1 MNNNKIQ
8 KDMTTEQL
16 RREELVDRLI
26 DLAIDE
32 DIASGDVTT
41 DSIIPESTAAV
52 ATMTAKADG
61 VISGLPIVER
71 VFRRFQNDIVL
82 TPMLHDGDRVS
93 KGDVILRVEGSYPAL
108 LKAERTALN
117 FFQRMSGIATET
129 AKYVAELKGTHTR
142 LLDTRKT
149 APGMR
154 VTDKMAVKDGG
165 GTNHRMGLY
174 DMAMIKDNHIKM
186 AGSIARAVEQV
197 RARVPSSIKVEVEA
211 TTLDEVK
218 EALDARADIIMLDN
232 MSTPMMRDAVNI
244 IGGRAKTEAS
254 GNMTLGR
261 VREVAQTGVDFISV
275 GALTHT
281 VKALDI
287 SMNIQLTPEYL
298 TKAINEM
305 KHRHNAV
312 ILAHYY
318 VPAEVQDVAD
328 FVGDSLE
335 LSRKAAAADADVIVF
350 CGVRF
355 MAETA
360 AVLCPGKKVLL
371 PVPDAGCSLADGITG
386 EDLHAWRK
394 RHSDGVVISYVNT
407 TAQTKAAT
415 DICCTSANAVEVAR
429 TVCSQAGGRPVLF
442 APDRN
447 LGAYVNSTA
456 GLKMDLWKGSCHV
469 HERITSRLV
478 EEALT
483 KYPEAEI
490 LIHPEA
496 ACSGDTK
503 ITGNPRCFFYST
515 SGIIRHVRE
524 SDCRQFVIATELG
537 VMHRLRQEAPDKELI
552 PLSEDLICGDMKK
565 VTLLSL
571 FETLLHQNPRKTVTL
586 PSETAQKAA
595 LPVKKM
601 LAL

>member
-1 MNNNKIQ
+1 
-8 KDMTTEQL
+8 MTELQ
-16 RREELVDRLI
+16 RHREELVERLI

-32 DIASGDVTT
+32 DVYTGDVTT
-41 DSIIPESTAAV
+41 DSIIPESSSAV

-61 VISGLPIVER
+61 VISGIPIVEK
-71 VFRRFQNDIVL
+71 VFRRFQKDVVFK
-82 TPMLHDGDRVS
+82 PAVHDGDAVR

-129 AKYVAELKGTHTR
+129 ARYVEVLKGTHTR

-154 VTDKMAVKDGG
+154 VTDKMAVRDGG

-186 AGSIARAVEQV
+186 AGSITAAVEQV
-197 RARVPSSIKVEVEA
+197 RSRIPADIQIEVE
-211 TTLDEVK
+211 TTDLDEVK

-232 MSTPMMRDAVNI
+232 MSTDMMRDAVNI
-244 IGGRAKTEAS
+244 IGGRARTEAS
-254 GNMTLGR
+254 GNMTLTR
-261 VREVAQTGVDFISV
+261 LAEVAATGVDFISV

-281 VKALDI
+281 VKAMDI
-287 SMNIQLTPEYL
+287 SMNIQLTPAYL
-298 TKAINEM
+298 TKAIGEL
-305 KHRHNAV
+305 KRRHNAV
-312 ILAHYY
+312 VLAHYY
-318 VPAEVQDVAD
+318 VPADVQDVAD

-335 LSRKAAAADADVIVF
+335 LSRKAAATDADVIVF

-360 AVLCPGKKVLL
+360 AVLSPGRKVLL

-386 EDLHAWRK
+386 EDIQAWKK
-394 RHSDGVVISYVNT
+394 RHSDGTVISYVNT
-407 TAQTKAAT
+407 TAGTKAAT
-415 DICCTSANAVEVAR
+415 DICCTSANAVKVAEK
-429 TVCSQAGGRPVLF
+429 VCAGAGGHSVLF

-447 LGAYVNSTA
+447 LGGYVNSTA
-456 GLKMDLWKGSCHV
+456 GLRMELWKGSCHV
-469 HERITSRLV
+469 HDRITSRMV
-478 EEALT
+478 EEALD
-483 KYPEAEI
+483 KYPGAEI

-496 ACSGDTK
+496 ACSSDAR

-515 SGIIRHVRE
+515 SGIIRHVKE
-524 SDCRQFVIATELG
+524 SECRQFVIATELG
-537 VMHRLRQEAPDKELI
+537 VMHRLKQEAPDKELI

-571 FETLLHQNPRKTVTL
+571 FHTLLHRSQRNTITL

-595 LPVKKM
+595 LPVQKM
-601 LAL
+601 LEL

>member
-1 MNNNKIQ
+1 
-8 KDMTTEQL
+8 MTTLQSH
-16 RREELVDRLI
+16 RDNLVERLI
-26 DLAIDE
+26 DLAIEE
-32 DIASGDVTT
+32 DVYTGDVTT
-41 DSIIPESTAAV
+41 DSIVPESTSAV

-61 VISGLPIVER
+61 VISGLPVVEK
-71 VFRRFQNDIVL
+71 VFRRFQKDIVFK
-82 TPMLHDGDRVS
+82 PVVRDGDTVR
-93 KGDVILRVEGSYPAL
+93 KGDVILRIEGSYPAL

-129 AKYVAELKGTHTR
+129 AKYVAELRGTHTR

-154 VTDKMAVKDGG
+154 VTDKMAVHDGG
-165 GTNHRMGLY
+165 AVNHRMGLY

-186 AGSIARAVEQV
+186 AGSIAKAVEQV
-197 RARVPSSIKVEVEA
+197 RSKVAPGIQIEVEA
-211 TTLDEVK
+211 TNLDEVK
-218 EALDARADIIMLDN
+218 EALEARADIIMLDN
-232 MSTPMMRDAVNI
+232 MSTEMMRDAVNI

-254 GNMTLGR
+254 GNMTLPR
-261 VREVAQTGVDFISV
+261 IAEVAATGVDFISV
-275 GALTHT
+275 GALTHS

-298 TKAINEM
+298 TKAIKEL
-305 KHRHNAV
+305 KQKHNAV

-335 LSRKAAAADADVIVF
+335 LSRKAAQTDADMIVF

-360 AVLCPGKKVLL
+360 AVLSPGKTVLL
-371 PVPDAGCSLADGITG
+371 PVPDAGCSLADSIEG
-386 EDLHAWRK
+386 EDLQAWKK
-394 RHSDGVVISYVNT
+394 RHPDGTVISYVNT
-407 TAQTKAAT
+407 DARTKAAA
-415 DICCTSANAVEVAR
+415 DICCTSANAVKVAEA
-429 TVCSQAGGRPVLF
+429 VAAGTQGRSILF
-442 APDRN
+442 VPDRN
-447 LGAYVNSTA
+447 LGAYVNSVA
-456 GLKMDLWKGSCHV
+456 GLRMELWKGCCHV

-478 EEALT
+478 EEALA

-496 ACSGDTK
+496 ACSADPK

-524 SDCRQFVIATELG
+524 SERSQFVIATELG
-537 VMHRLRQEAPDKELI
+537 VMHRLSQEAPGKELI
-552 PLSEDLICGDMKK
+552 PLSETLVCEDMKK

-595 LPVKKM
+595 SPVQKM
-601 LAL
+601 LEL

>member
-1 MNNNKIQ
+1 M
-8 KDMTTEQL
+8 
-16 RREELVDRLI
+16 DRII
-26 DLAIDE
+26 DLAIEE
-32 DIASGDVTT
+32 DVATGDVTT
-41 DSIIPESTAAV
+41 DSIIPESTSAV

-61 VISGLPIVER
+61 VISGLPVVEK
-71 VFRRFQNDIVL
+71 VFRKFQPDIVFK
-82 TPMLHDGDRVS
+82 PQVHDGDRVCR
-93 KGDVILRVEGSYPAL
+93 GDVILRVEGSYPAL

-129 AKYVAELKGTHTR
+129 AKYVAELQGTHTR

-186 AGSIARAVEQV
+186 AGSIAQAVAQV
-197 RARVPSSIKVEVEA
+197 RSKVPSDIRIEVE
-211 TTLDEVK
+211 TTNMDEVK

-232 MSTPMMRDAVNI
+232 MSTEAMRDAVNL
-244 IGGRAKTEAS
+244 IGGRAQTEAS
-254 GNMTLGR
+254 GNMTLAR
-261 VREVAQTGVDFISV
+261 LKEVAQTGVDFISV

-298 TKAINEM
+298 IKAIKEL
-305 KHRHNAV
+305 KKKHNAIV
-312 ILAHYY
+312 LAHYY

-335 LSRKAAAADADVIVF
+335 LSRKAAASDADMIVF

-360 AVLCPGKKVLL
+360 AVLAPGKKVLL

-386 EDLHAWRK
+386 DDLKAWRK
-394 RHSDGVVISYVNT
+394 HHKDGIVVSYVNT
-407 TAQTKAAT
+407 TADTKADT
-415 DICCTSANAVEVAR
+415 DICCTSANAVKVAQ
-429 TVCSQAGGRPVLF
+429 TVAASAQDRPVLF

-447 LGAYVNSTA
+447 LG
-456 GLKMDLWKGSCHV
+456 GHDK
-469 HERITSRLV
+469 ITSKV
-478 EEALT
+478 IEDALRR
-483 KYPEAEI
+483 YPQAEV

-496 ACSGDTK
+496 ACSSDPA

-524 SDCRQFVIATELG
+524 SECRQFVIATELG

-552 PLSEDLICGDMKK
+552 PLSDDLVCDDMKK
-565 VTLLSL
+565 ITLLSL
-571 FETLLHQNPRKTVTL
+571 FETLLHQSERKVVSVS
-586 PSETAQKAA
+586 PDIAGKASV
-595 LPVKKM
+595 PVQKM
-601 LAL
+601 LEL

>member
-1 MNNNKIQ
+1 MTDEQ
-8 KDMTTEQL
+8 K
-16 RREELVDRLI
+16 RREELVDRII

-32 DIASGDVTT
+32 DIATGDVTT
-41 DSIIPESTAAV
+41 DSIIPESTSAV

-61 VISGLPIVER
+61 VISGLPVVEK
-71 VFRRFQNDIVL
+71 VFRKFQKDIVFK
-82 TPMLHDGDRVS
+82 PVLHDGDRVR

-129 AKYVAELKGTHTR
+129 ARYVAELKGTHTR

-154 VTDKMAVKDGG
+154 VTDKMAVRDGG

-174 DMAMIKDNHIKM
+174 DMVMIKDNHIKM
-186 AGSIARAVEQV
+186 AGSIAQAVAQV
-197 RARVPSSIKVEVEA
+197 RSKVPSDIRVEVE
-211 TTLDEVK
+211 TTNMDEVK

-232 MSTPMMRDAVNI
+232 MSTEAMRDAVNL
-244 IGGRAKTEAS
+244 IGGRAQTEAS
-254 GNMTLGR
+254 GNMTLAR
-261 VREVAQTGVDFISV
+261 LKEVAQTGVDFISV

-281 VKALDI
+281 VRALDI

-298 TKAINEM
+298 VKAVNEL
-305 KHRHNAV
+305 KKKHNAIV
-312 ILAHYY
+312 LAHYY

-335 LSRKAAAADADVIVF
+335 LSRKAAASDADMIVF

-360 AVLCPGKKVLL
+360 AVLAPGKKVLL

-386 EDLHAWRK
+386 KDLETWR
-394 RHSDGVVISYVNT
+394 RHHKDGVVISYVNT
-407 TAQTKAAT
+407 TADTKAHT
-415 DICCTSANAVEVAR
+415 DICCTSANAVKVAR
-429 TVCSQAGGRPVLF
+429 TVAASAQDRPMLF

-447 LGAYVNSTA
+447 LGGYINSTA
-456 GLKMDLWKGSCHV
+456 GLKMELWKGCCHV
-469 HERITSRLV
+469 HDRITSKVV
-478 EEALT
+478 EEALRL
-483 KYPEAEI
+483 YPEAEI

-496 ACSGDTK
+496 ACSSDPK

-515 SGIIRHVRE
+515 SGIIRHVNE

-537 VMHRLRQEAPDKELI
+537 VMHRLRLEAPGKELI
-552 PLSEDLICGDMKK
+552 PLSDGLICEDMKK

-571 FETLLHQNPRKTVTL
+571 FETLLHQSDRKVVTVE
-586 PSETAQKAA
+586 PGTAGKAGV
-595 LPVKKM
+595 PVRKM
-601 LAL
+601 LEL

>member
-1 MNNNKIQ
+1 
-8 KDMTTEQL
+8 MTTEQL

-61 VISGLPIVER
+61 VISGLPIVEK
-71 VFRRFQNDIVL
+71 VFRRFQKDIVF
-82 TPMLHDGDRVS
+82 TPLVHDGDRVQ
-93 KGDVILRVEGSYPAL
+93 KGDVILRIEGSYPAL

-129 AKYVAELKGTHTR
+129 ARYVAELEGTHTQ

-197 RARVPSSIKVEVEA
+197 RSHIPSWMKIEVE
-211 TTLDEVK
+211 TTNLDEVK
-218 EALDARADIIMLDN
+218 EALEARADIIMLDN
-232 MSTPMMRDAVNI
+232 MSTSMMRDAVNI

-261 VREVAQTGVDFISV
+261 LREVAATGVDYISV

-287 SMNIQLTPEYL
+287 SMNIQLTTAYL
-298 TKAINEM
+298 VKAIGEL
-305 KHRHNAV
+305 KRKHNAV

-335 LSRKAAAADADVIVF
+335 LSRKAAESDADVIVF

-360 AVLCPGKKVLL
+360 AVLSPEKTVLL
-371 PVPDAGCSLADGITG
+371 PVPEAGCSLADSITG
-386 EDLHAWRK
+386 EDLDAWKK
-394 RHSDGVVISYVNT
+394 RHPGGTVISYVNT
-407 TAQTKAAT
+407 TAGTKAST
-415 DICCTSANAVEVAR
+415 DICCTSANAVKVAGKVAEE
-429 TVCSQAGGRPVLF
+429 TSGKPVLF

-447 LGAYVNSTA
+447 LGGYINSTA
-456 GLKMDLWKGSCHV
+456 GLKMDLWKGCCHV

-478 EEALT
+478 ENALSL
-483 KYPEAEI
+483 YPDAEI

-496 ACSGDTK
+496 ACSSDPE

-524 SDCRQFVIATELG
+524 SECRQFVIATETG

-552 PLSEDLICGDMKK
+552 PLSDMLVCEDMKK

-571 FETLLHQNPRKTVTL
+571 FETLLHRNERNVVKV
-586 PSETAQKAA
+586 SAEISARAEK
-595 LPVKKM
+595 PVRRM
-601 LAL
+601 LEI

>member
-1 MNNNKIQ
+1 
-8 KDMTTEQL
+8 MTTEQL

-52 ATMTAKADG
+52 ATMTAKAEG
-61 VISGLPIVER
+61 VISGLPIVEK
-71 VFRRFQNDIVL
+71 VFRRFQKDVVF
-82 TPMLHDGDRVS
+82 TPLVHDGDHVH

-129 AKYVAELKGTHTR
+129 ARYVAELEGTHTQ

-197 RARVPSSIKVEVEA
+197 RSHIPSWMKIEVE
-211 TTLDEVK
+211 TTNLDEVK
-218 EALDARADIIMLDN
+218 EALEARADIIMLDN
-232 MSTPMMRDAVNI
+232 MSTSMMMDAVNI

-261 VREVAQTGVDFISV
+261 LREVAATGVDFISV

-287 SMNIQLTPEYL
+287 SMNIQLTNAYL
-298 TKAINEM
+298 VKAIGEL
-305 KHRHNAV
+305 KRKHNAV

-335 LSRKAAAADADVIVF
+335 LSRKAAESDADVIVF

-360 AVLCPGKKVLL
+360 AVLSPEKTVLL
-371 PVPDAGCSLADGITG
+371 PVPDAGCSLADSITG
-386 EDLHAWRK
+386 EDLDAWKK
-394 RHSDGVVISYVNT
+394 RHPEGTVISYVNT
-407 TAQTKAAT
+407 TAGTKAST
-415 DICCTSANAVEVAR
+415 DICCTSANAVKVAGKVAEEV
-429 TVCSQAGGRPVLF
+429 SGRPVLF

-447 LGAYVNSTA
+447 LGGYINSTA
-456 GLKMDLWKGSCHV
+456 GLKMDLWKGCCHV

-478 EEALT
+478 ENALSL
-483 KYPEAEI
+483 YPDAEI

-496 ACSGDTK
+496 ACSSDPE

-515 SGIIRHVRE
+515 SGIMRHVRE
-524 SDCRQFVIATELG
+524 SACRQFVIATETG
-537 VMHRLRQEAPDKELI
+537 VMHRLGQETPDKELI
-552 PLSEDLICGDMKK
+552 PLSDMLVCEDMKK
-565 VTLLSL
+565 VTLLRL
-571 FETLLHQNPRKTVTL
+571 FETLLHRSDRNVVKV
-586 PSETAQKAA
+586 SAEISAKAEK
-595 LPVKKM
+595 PVRRM
-601 LAL
+601 LEI

>member
-1 MNNNKIQ
+1 
-8 KDMTTEQL
+8 MTTEQL

-61 VISGLPIVER
+61 VISGLPIVEK
-71 VFRRFQNDIVL
+71 VFRRFQKDIVF
-82 TPMLHDGDRVS
+82 TPLVHDGDRVQ
-93 KGDVILRVEGSYPAL
+93 KGDVILRIEGSYPAL

-129 AKYVAELKGTHTR
+129 ARYVAELEGKHTQ

-197 RARVPSSIKVEVEA
+197 RSHIPSWMKIEVE
-211 TTLDEVK
+211 TTNLDEVK
-218 EALDARADIIMLDN
+218 EALEARADIIMLDN
-232 MSTPMMRDAVNI
+232 MSTSMMRDAVNI

-261 VREVAQTGVDFISV
+261 LREVAATGVDYISV

-287 SMNIQLTPEYL
+287 SMNIQLTTAYL
-298 TKAINEM
+298 VKAIGEL
-305 KHRHNAV
+305 KRKHNAV

-335 LSRKAAAADADVIVF
+335 LSRKAAESDAHVIVF

-360 AVLCPGKKVLL
+360 AVLSPEKTVLL
-371 PVPDAGCSLADGITG
+371 PVPEAGCSLADSITG
-386 EDLHAWRK
+386 EDLDAWKK
-394 RHSDGVVISYVNT
+394 RHPGGTVISYVNT
-407 TAQTKAAT
+407 TAGTKAST
-415 DICCTSANAVEVAR
+415 DICCTSANAVKVAGKVAEE
-429 TVCSQAGGRPVLF
+429 TSGKPVLF

-447 LGAYVNSTA
+447 LGGYINSTA
-456 GLKMDLWKGSCHV
+456 GLKMDLWKGCCHV

-478 EEALT
+478 ENALSL
-483 KYPEAEI
+483 YPDAEI

-496 ACSGDTK
+496 ACSSDPE

-524 SDCRQFVIATELG
+524 SECRQFVIATETG

-552 PLSEDLICGDMKK
+552 PLSDMLVCEDMKK

-571 FETLLHQNPRKTVTL
+571 FETLLHRNERNVVKV
-586 PSETAQKAA
+586 SAEISARAEK
-595 LPVKKM
+595 PVRRM
-601 LAL
+601 LEI

>member
-1 MNNNKIQ
+1 M
-8 KDMTTEQL
+8 DMTAEQR

-32 DIASGDVTT
+32 DVATGDITT
-41 DSIIPESTAAV
+41 DSIVPESAKAV

-61 VISGLPIVER
+61 IISGLPIVEK
-71 VFRRFQNDIVL
+71 VFRRFQPDIVFS
-82 TPMLHDGDRVS
+82 PQLHDGDPVR
-93 KGDVILRVEGSYPAL
+93 KGDAILKIEGSYPAL

-129 AKYVAELKGTHTR
+129 ARYVAELKGTRTK

-186 AGSIARAVEQV
+186 AGSIAKAVEQV
-197 RARVPSSIKVEVEA
+197 RAGIPAGVKIEVE
-211 TTLDEVK
+211 TTNLDEVK

-232 MSTPMMRDAVNI
+232 MSTEMMRDAVNL

-254 GNMTLGR
+254 GNMTVPRLH
-261 VREVAQTGVDFISV
+261 EVAETGVDYISS

-287 SMNIQLTPEYL
+287 SMNIELTEDYL
-298 TKAINEM
+298 VKAIKEL
-305 KHRHNAV
+305 KYKHNAV
-312 ILAHYY
+312 VLAHYY
-318 VPAEVQDVAD
+318 VPADVQDVAD

-335 LSRKAAAADADVIVF
+335 LSRKAAATDADMIVF

-360 AVLCPGKKVLL
+360 AVLSPGKKVFI

-386 EDLHAWRK
+386 EDLANWKKHNRN
-394 RHSDGVVISYVNT
+394 GLVISYVNT
-407 TAQTKAAT
+407 TAGTKAET
-415 DICCTSANAVEVAR
+415 DICCTSANAVKVAE
-429 TVCSQAGGRPVLF
+429 TVAAANPGRPVLF

-447 LGAYVNSTA
+447 LGGYINGVS
-456 GLKMDLWKGSCHV
+456 GLKMELWKGCCHV
-469 HERITSRLV
+469 HDRITSKV
-478 EEALT
+478 VKEALE

-496 ACSGDTK
+496 ACSSDPS

-515 SGIIRHVRE
+515 SGIIRHVKE
-524 SDCRQFVIATELG
+524 SAGHQFVIATESG
-537 VMHRLRQEAPDKELI
+537 VMHRLRQEAPDKDLVM
-552 PLSEDLICGDMKK
+552 LSDDLICGDMKK
-565 VTLLSL
+565 ITLTAL
-571 FETLLHQNPRKTVTL
+571 FETLLHQSDRKVV
-586 PSETAQKAA
+586 SVSRDIAEKAEA
-595 LPVKKM
+595 PVQKM
-601 LAL
+601 LEL

>member
-1 MNNNKIQ
+1 
-8 KDMTTEQL
+8 MTTLQSH
-16 RREELVDRLI
+16 RDNLVERLI
-26 DLAIDE
+26 DLAIEE
-32 DIASGDVTT
+32 DVYTGDVTT
-41 DSIIPESTAAV
+41 DSIVPESTSAV

-61 VISGLPIVER
+61 VISGLPVVEK
-71 VFRRFQNDIVL
+71 VFRRFQEDIVFK
-82 TPMLHDGDRVS
+82 PVVRDGDTVR
-93 KGDVILRVEGSYPAL
+93 KGDVILRIEGSYPAL

-129 AKYVAELKGTHTR
+129 AKYVAELRGTHTR

-154 VTDKMAVKDGG
+154 VTDKMAVHDGG
-165 GTNHRMGLY
+165 AVNHRMGLY

-186 AGSIARAVEQV
+186 AGSIAKAVEQV
-197 RARVPSSIKVEVEA
+197 RSKVAPGIQIEVEA
-211 TTLDEVK
+211 TNLDEVK
-218 EALDARADIIMLDN
+218 EALEARADIIMLDN
-232 MSTPMMRDAVNI
+232 MSTEMMRDAVNI

-254 GNMTLGR
+254 GNMTLPR
-261 VREVAQTGVDFISV
+261 IAEVAATGVDFISV
-275 GALTHT
+275 GALTHS

-298 TKAINEM
+298 TKAIKEL
-305 KHRHNAV
+305 KQKHNAV

-318 VPAEVQDVAD
+318 VPAQVQDVAD

-335 LSRKAAAADADVIVF
+335 LSRKAAQTDADMIVF

-360 AVLCPGKKVLL
+360 AVLSPGKTVLL
-371 PVPDAGCSLADGITG
+371 PVPDAGCSLADSIEG
-386 EDLHAWRK
+386 EDLQAWKK
-394 RHSDGVVISYVNT
+394 RHPDGTVISYVNT
-407 TAQTKAAT
+407 DARTKAAA
-415 DICCTSANAVEVAR
+415 DICCTSANAVKVAEA
-429 TVCSQAGGRPVLF
+429 VAAGAQGRSILF
-442 APDRN
+442 VPDRN
-447 LGAYVNSTA
+447 LLA
-456 GLKMDLWKGSCHV
+456 
-469 HERITSRLV
+469 
-478 EEALT
+478 

-496 ACSGDTK
+496 ACSADPK

-524 SDCRQFVIATELG
+524 SERSQFVIATELG
-537 VMHRLRQEAPDKELI
+537 VMHRLSQEAPGKELI
-552 PLSEDLICGDMKK
+552 PLSETLVCEDMKK

-595 LPVKKM
+595 SPVQKM
-601 LAL
+601 LEL

>member
-1 MNNNKIQ
+1 MTDEQ
-8 KDMTTEQL
+8 K
-16 RREELVDRLI
+16 RREELVDRII

-32 DIASGDVTT
+32 DIATGDVTT
-41 DSIIPESTAAV
+41 DSIIPESTSAV

-61 VISGLPIVER
+61 VISGLPVVEK
-71 VFRRFQNDIVL
+71 VFRKFQNDIVFK
-82 TPMLHDGDRVS
+82 PVLHDGDSVR

-129 AKYVAELKGTHTR
+129 ARYVAELKGTHTR

-154 VTDKMAVKDGG
+154 VTDKMAVRDGG

-174 DMAMIKDNHIKM
+174 DMVMIKDNHIKM
-186 AGSIARAVEQV
+186 AGSIAQAVAQV
-197 RARVPSSIKVEVEA
+197 RSKVPSDIRVEVE
-211 TTLDEVK
+211 TTNMDEVK

-232 MSTPMMRDAVNI
+232 MSTEAMRDAVNL
-244 IGGRAKTEAS
+244 IGGRAQTEAS
-254 GNMTLGR
+254 GNMTLAR
-261 VREVAQTGVDFISV
+261 LKEVAQTGVDFISV

-298 TKAINEM
+298 VKAVNEL
-305 KHRHNAV
+305 KKKHNAIV
-312 ILAHYY
+312 LAHYY
-318 VPAEVQDVAD
+318 VPAEVQDMAD

-335 LSRKAAAADADVIVF
+335 LSRKAAASDADMIVF

-360 AVLCPGKKVLL
+360 AVLHHK
-371 PVPDAGCSLADGITG
+371 
-386 EDLHAWRK
+386 
-394 RHSDGVVISYVNT
+394 DGVVISYVNT
-407 TAQTKAAT
+407 TADTKAHT
-415 DICCTSANAVEVAR
+415 DICCTSANAVKVAR
-429 TVCSQAGGRPVLF
+429 TVAASAQDRPVLF

-447 LGAYVNSTA
+447 LGGYINSTA
-456 GLKMDLWKGSCHV
+456 GLKMELWKGCCHV
-469 HERITSRLV
+469 HDRITSKVV
-478 EEALT
+478 EEALRL
-483 KYPEAEI
+483 YPEAEI

-496 ACSGDTK
+496 ACSSDPK

-515 SGIIRHVRE
+515 SGIIRHVKE

-537 VMHRLRQEAPDKELI
+537 VMHRLRREAPGKELI
-552 PLSEDLICGDMKK
+552 PLSDGLICEDMKK

-571 FETLLHQNPRKTVTL
+571 FETLLHQSDRKVVTVE
-586 PSETAQKAA
+586 SGTAGKAGV
-595 LPVKKM
+595 PVRKM
-601 LAL
+601 LEL

>member
-1 MNNNKIQ
+1 
-8 KDMTTEQL
+8 MTAEQV
-16 RREELVDRLI
+16 RRDELVDRI
-26 DLAIDE
+26 ISLAIEE
-32 DIASGDVTT
+32 DIATGDVTT
-41 DSIIPESTAAV
+41 DSIIPESTSAV

-61 VISGLPIVER
+61 VISGLPIVEK
-71 VFRRFQNDIVL
+71 VFRRFQPDIVFR
-82 TPMLHDGDRVS
+82 PVVHDGDRVR

-129 AKYVAELKGTHTR
+129 ARYVAELEGTHTR

-186 AGSIARAVEQV
+186 AGSIAKAVEQV
-197 RARVPSSIKVEVEA
+197 RAHVPAGIKIEVE
-211 TTLDEVK
+211 TTNMDEVK
-218 EALDARADIIMLDN
+218 EALDSRADIIMLDN
-232 MSTPMMRDAVNI
+232 MSVEEMRDAVNV
-244 IGGRAKTEAS
+244 IGGRARTEAS
-254 GNMTLGR
+254 GNMTISRL
-261 VREVAQTGVDFISV
+261 REVAATGVDFISV

-298 TKAINEM
+298 TKAIKEL
-305 KHRHNAV
+305 KKKHNAV
-312 ILAHYY
+312 VLAHYY

-335 LSRKAAAADADVIVF
+335 LSRKAAETDAAVIVF

-360 AVLCPGKKVLL
+360 AVLSPDKKVYI
-371 PVPDAGCSLADGITG
+371 PVPDAGCSLADSIDGH
-386 EDLHAWRK
+386 DLHNWRK
-394 RHSDGVVISYVNT
+394 HNKNGVVISYVNT
-407 TAQTKAAT
+407 TADTKAET
-415 DICCTSANAVEVAR
+415 DICCTSANAVKVAR
-429 TVCSQAGGRPVLF
+429 AVSEANPGRPVLF

-447 LGAYVNSTA
+447 LGGYINSQA
-456 GLKMDLWKGSCHV
+456 GLKMELWKGCCHV
-469 HERITSRLV
+469 HEHITSKMI
-478 EEALT
+478 EEALE
-483 KYPEAEI
+483 KYPDAEI

-496 ACSGDTK
+496 ACSSDAS

-515 SGIIRHVRE
+515 SGIIRHVKE
-524 SDCRQFVIATELG
+524 SDRKRFVIATELG
-537 VMHRLRQEAPDKELI
+537 VMHRLHAEAPDKELI
-552 PLSEDLICGDMKK
+552 PLSDTLVCDDMKK

-571 FETLLHQNPRKTVTL
+571 FETLLHQSERKLVTVCR
-586 PSETAQKAA
+586 ETAGKAEA
-595 LPVKKM
+595 PVRKM
-601 LAL
+601 LEL

>member
-1 MNNNKIQ
+1 
-8 KDMTTEQL
+8 MTTEER

-32 DIASGDVTT
+32 DIATGDVTT
-41 DSIIPESTAAV
+41 DSIIPESTSAV

-61 VISGLPIVER
+61 VISGLPIVEK
-71 VFRRFQNDIVL
+71 VFRRFQPDIVFKPVL
-82 TPMLHDGDRVS
+82 RDGDRVS

-186 AGSIARAVEQV
+186 AGSISKAVEQV
-197 RARVPSSIKVEVEA
+197 RAHIPAGIKIEVE
-211 TTLDEVK
+211 TTNMDEVK

-232 MSTPMMRDAVNI
+232 MSVEAMRDAVNL

-254 GNMTLGR
+254 GNMTLSR
-261 VREVAQTGVDFISV
+261 LKEVAATGVDFISV

-298 TKAINEM
+298 RKAIAEL
-305 KHRHNAV
+305 KRRRHAV
-312 ILAHYY
+312 VLAHYY
-318 VPAEVQDVAD
+318 VAPEVQDIAD

-335 LSRKAAAADADVIVF
+335 LSRKAADTDAEVIVF

-360 AVLCPGKKVLL
+360 AVLSPDKKVYI
-371 PVPDAGCSLADGITG
+371 PVPDAGCSLADSIDGH
-386 EDLHAWRK
+386 DLHNWK
-394 RHSDGVVISYVNT
+394 KHNKNGLVIAYVNT
-407 TAQTKAAT
+407 TADTKAET
-415 DICCTSANAVEVAR
+415 DICCTSANAVKVAR
-429 TVCSQAGGRPVLF
+429 TVVEANPGKPVLF

-447 LGAYVNSTA
+447 LGGYINSQA
-456 GLKMDLWKGSCHV
+456 GLKMELWKGCCHV
-469 HERITSRLV
+469 HERITSRMI
-478 EEALT
+478 EEALA
-483 KYPEAEI
+483 KYPDADI

-496 ACSGDTK
+496 ACSSDAS

-515 SGIIRHVRE
+515 SGIIRHVKE
-524 SDCRQFVIATELG
+524 SDRKRFVIATELG
-537 VMHRLRQEAPDKELI
+537 VMHRLQAEAPDKDLI
-552 PLSEDLICGDMKK
+552 PLSDKLVCDDMKK

-571 FETLLHQNPRKTVTL
+571 FETLLHQSERKLVKVCR
-586 PSETAQKAA
+586 ETAEKAET
-595 LPVKKM
+595 PVRKM
-601 LAL
+601 LEL

>member
-1 MNNNKIQ
+1 
-8 KDMTTEQL
+8 MTTLQNH
-16 RREELVDRLI
+16 REMLVDRLI

-32 DIASGDVTT
+32 DVYTGDVTT
-41 DSIIPESTAAV
+41 DSIVPESTSAV

-61 VISGLPIVER
+61 VISGLPVVEK
-71 VFRRFQNDIVL
+71 VFRRFQEDIVFK
-82 TPMLHDGDRVS
+82 PAVHDGDTVR

-129 AKYVAELKGTHTR
+129 ARYVAELRGTHTR

-154 VTDKMAVKDGG
+154 VTDKMAVHDGG
-165 GTNHRMGLY
+165 AANHRMGLY

-186 AGSIARAVEQV
+186 AGSIAAAVEQV
-197 RARVPSSIKVEVEA
+197 RSRVPSGMQIEVE
-211 TTLDEVK
+211 TTNLDEVK
-218 EALDARADIIMLDN
+218 EALEARADIIMLDN
-232 MSTPMMRDAVNI
+232 MSTEMMRDAVNI

-254 GNMTLGR
+254 GNMTLPR
-261 VREVAQTGVDFISV
+261 IAEVAATGVDFISV
-275 GALTHT
+275 GALTHS

-298 TKAINEM
+298 TKAIKEL
-305 KHRHNAV
+305 KRKHNAV

-335 LSRKAAAADADVIVF
+335 LSRKAAQTDADVIVF

-360 AVLCPGKKVLL
+360 AVLSPGKTVLL
-371 PVPDAGCSLADGITG
+371 PVPDAGCSLADSIEG
-386 EDLHAWRK
+386 EDLQAWKK
-394 RHSDGVVISYVNT
+394 RHPDGTVISYVNT
-407 TAQTKAAT
+407 DAQTKAAA
-415 DICCTSANAVEVAR
+415 DICCTSANAVKVAEAVADGVR
-429 TVCSQAGGRPVLF
+429 GKGILF
-442 APDRN
+442 VPDRN
-447 LGAYVNSTA
+447 LGAYVNSVA
-456 GLKMDLWKGSCHV
+456 GLRMELWKGCCHV
-469 HERITSRLV
+469 HERITSKLV
-478 EEALT
+478 GEALD
-483 KYPEAEI
+483 KYPEAEV

-496 ACSGDTK
+496 ACSSDPK

-524 SDCRQFVIATELG
+524 SERRQFVIATELG
-537 VMHRLRQEAPDKELI
+537 VMHRLSQEAPGKECI
-552 PLSEDLICGDMKK
+552 PLSETLVCGDMKK

-571 FETLLHQNPRKTVTL
+571 FETLLHRSPRKIVTL

-595 LPVKKM
+595 SPVQKM
-601 LAL
+601 LEL

>member
-1 MNNNKIQ
+1 
-8 KDMTTEQL
+8 MTTEER

-32 DIASGDVTT
+32 DIATGDVTT
-41 DSIIPESTAAV
+41 DSIIPESTSAV

-61 VISGLPIVER
+61 VISGLPIVEK
-71 VFRRFQNDIVL
+71 VFRRFQPDIVFK
-82 TPMLHDGDRVS
+82 PVFRDGDRVS

-186 AGSIARAVEQV
+186 AGSISKAVEQV
-197 RARVPSSIKVEVEA
+197 RSHIPAGIKIEVE
-211 TTLDEVK
+211 TTNMDEVK

-232 MSTPMMRDAVNI
+232 MSVEAMRDAVNL

-254 GNMTLGR
+254 GNMTLSR
-261 VREVAQTGVDFISV
+261 LKEVAATGVDFISV

-298 TKAINEM
+298 RKAIAEL
-305 KHRHNAV
+305 KRKRHAV
-312 ILAHYY
+312 VLAHYY
-318 VPAEVQDVAD
+318 VAPEVQDIAD

-335 LSRKAAAADADVIVF
+335 LSRKAADTDAEVIVF

-360 AVLCPGKKVLL
+360 AVLSPDKKVYI
-371 PVPDAGCSLADGITG
+371 PVPDAGCSLADSIDGH
-386 EDLHAWRK
+386 DLHNWK
-394 RHSDGVVISYVNT
+394 KHNKNGLVIAYVNT
-407 TAQTKAAT
+407 TADTKAET
-415 DICCTSANAVEVAR
+415 DICCTSANAVKVAR
-429 TVCSQAGGRPVLF
+429 TVVEANPGKPVLF

-447 LGAYVNSTA
+447 LGGYINSQA
-456 GLKMDLWKGSCHV
+456 GLKMELWKGCCHV
-469 HERITSRLV
+469 HERITSRMI
-478 EEALT
+478 EEALA
-483 KYPEAEI
+483 KYPDADI

-496 ACSGDTK
+496 ACSSDAS

-515 SGIIRHVRE
+515 SGIIRHVKE
-524 SDCRQFVIATELG
+524 SDRKRFVIATELG
-537 VMHRLRQEAPDKELI
+537 VMHRLQAEAPDKDLI
-552 PLSEDLICGDMKK
+552 PLSDKLVCDDMKK

-571 FETLLHQNPRKTVTL
+571 FETLLHQSERKLVKVCR
-586 PSETAQKAA
+586 ETAEKAET
-595 LPVKKM
+595 PVRKM
-601 LAL
+601 LEL

>member
-1 MNNNKIQ
+1 MK
-8 KDMTTEQL
+8 TEQL
-16 RREELVDRLI
+16 SREELVDRLI

-32 DIASGDVTT
+32 DIASGDITT

-61 VISGLPIVER
+61 VISGLPVVEK
-71 VFRRFQNDIVL
+71 VFRRFQKDIVF
-82 TPMLHDGDRVS
+82 TPMVHDGDKVS
-93 KGDVILRVEGSYPAL
+93 KGDVLLKVEGSYPAL

-129 AKYVAELKGTHTR
+129 ARYVAELKGTHTR

-186 AGSIARAVEQV
+186 AGSIAQAVEQV
-197 RARVPSSIKVEVEA
+197 RAKVPAGIKVEVE
-211 TTLDEVK
+211 TTSLDEVK
-218 EALDARADIIMLDN
+218 EALEARADIIMLDN
-232 MSTPMMRDAVNI
+232 MSTSMMRDAVNI

-261 VREVAQTGVDFISV
+261 LREVARTGVDFISV

-281 VKALDI
+281 VKAMDI
-287 SMNIQLTPEYL
+287 SMNVQLTAEYL
-298 TKAINEM
+298 VKAIGEL
-305 KHRHNAV
+305 KRRRNAV
-312 ILAHYY
+312 VLAHYY

-328 FVGDSLE
+328 FTGDSLE
-335 LSRKAAAADADVIVF
+335 LSRKAAATDADVIVF

-360 AVLCPGKKVLL
+360 AVLCPGRKVLL

-386 EDLHAWRK
+386 DDLHAWRK

-415 DICCTSANAVEVAR
+415 DICCTSANAVKVAE
-429 TVCSQAGGRPVLF
+429 TICAAAGGKPVLF
-442 APDRN
+442 VPDRN

-456 GLKMDLWKGSCHV
+456 GLRMDLWKGSCHV
-469 HERITSRLV
+469 HDQITARLV
-478 EEALT
+478 EEALV

-496 ACSGDTK
+496 ACSGDTR
-503 ITGNPRCFFYST
+503 INGNPRCFFYST
-515 SGIIRHVRE
+515 SGIIRHVKE
-524 SDCRQFVIATELG
+524 SGCRQFVIATELG
-537 VMHRLRQEAPDKELI
+537 VMHRLRQEAPEKEFI
-552 PLSEDLICGDMKK
+552 PLSDSLECRDMKK
-565 VTLLSL
+565 ITLLSL
-571 FETLLHQNPRKTVTL
+571 FETLLHQSPGKTITL

-595 LPVKKM
+595 LPVQKM
-601 LAL
+601 LGLC